1 MKNLKI
7 WSLIALFAMV
17 FVGCGGDDNDNLDQ
31 SGINGTWYLTSMCGS
46 APEFN
51 VYIEFNNSGKFNI
64 YQQVWTLTYER
75 YTGTY
80 SVDGNVIT
88 GKYSDGTAWTASYN
102 YSVANSQLKL
112 ENVENSS
119 EVSIYAAKPIP
130 AEVIEEAITATR
142 SEGVVPFL

>member
-80 SVDGNVIT
+80 SVDGNVINRNCVCSRHVKSNDRS
-88 GKYSDGTAWTASYN
+88 KYSYRKYGGIRDCN
-102 YSVANSQLKL
+102 YD
-112 ENVENSS
+112 
-119 EVSIYAAKPIP
+119 
-130 AEVIEEAITATR
+130 
-142 SEGVVPFL
+142 